1 MKKGIIKNNIIGFL
15 LLLLIVIVVNV
26 LSEFK
31 FFRLDLTAEKRYS
44 ISEIS
49 TKQLEKLDDI
59 VFFKIYLDGDN
70 LPPGFKRLKNSLKEM
85 LDEFIIYGGDNI
97 QYEFINPN
105 EETSKEK
112 REAIHKELYQRGLV
126 PITLYEK
133 DEEGNSSEKV
143 IFPGIIATYKGRE
156 LAIDLLSNNPLK
168 SQEENLNNSV
178 SELEYNLSSTIE
190 NLQKEYI
197 PTIGFTTDHG
207 ELSNANTYSIKKALS
222 DFYNVQNVA
231 LNENLSSLSE
241 RKQIDSTSNK
251 ISYRNK
257 YELLFIAKPTKAF
270 SEKDKFILD
279 QFVMHGGRIVWLIDG
294 SSANMDSLAH
304 SSSSMALPINLNLN
318 DQFFNYGVRINNDL
332 IQDLLCAKIPAKP
345 VYSGKGRAQL
355 VPFDWLYFPLINPSI
370 EHEITNNLDMIFSQF
385 ASSIDTVHPDPLI
398 KKTVLLTTSKYTKT
412 IETPL
417 RVSLDLLNIT
427 PDKNFFTKQHV
438 PIAIMLEGSFRSNFL
453 NRIPMAIKNSPLI
466 DFIGESSDTKM
477 LFISDGEIIKNPTKT
492 VNGKEMPYP
501 TGYDIYSQV
510 TYANKDFIL
519 NATSYLLGN
528 SGTIYLRNRQ
538 ITLRLL
544 DKTKIEESGN
554 MWKILNTIIPVF
566 LIIIFGLIINF
577 IRKRKFTK

>member
-15 LLLLIVIVVNV
+15 LLLFIVIVVNV

-49 TKQLEKLDDI
+49 TSQLEKLDDI
-59 VFFKIYLDGDN
+59 VFLKIYLDGDN
-70 LPPGFKRLKNSLKEM
+70 LPPGFKRLKTSLKEM

-105 EETSKEK
+105 KESDKDK

-133 DEEGNSSEKV
+133 DEEGNNSEKV
-143 IFPGIIATYKGRE
+143 IFPGIIASYKGRE

-168 SQEENLNNSV
+168 SQAENLNNSV
-178 SELEYNLSSTIE
+178 SQLEYNLSSTIE

-231 LNENLSSLSE
+231 INENLSSLSE
-241 RKQIDSTSNK
+241 RKELDSNK
-251 ISYRNK
+251 IRFRNK

-279 QFVMHGGRIVWLIDG
+279 QFIMHGGRIVWLIDG
-294 SSANMDSLAH
+294 TTANMDSQAH

-345 VYSGKGRAQL
+345 VYSGKGRSQL
-355 VPFDWLYFPLINPSI
+355 VPFDWLYFPLINPTI
-370 EHEITNNLDMIFSQF
+370 NHEITNNLDMIFSQF

-398 KKTVLLTTSKYTKT
+398 KKTILLTTSKYTKT
-412 IETPL
+412 IESPL
-417 RVSLDLLNIT
+417 RVSLDLLNII
-427 PDKNFFTKQHV
+427 PDKNFFTKQNV
-438 PIAIMLEGSFRSNFL
+438 PIAVMLEGSFRSNFL
-453 NRIPMAIKNSPLI
+453 NRVPVAIKSSPLI
-466 DFIGESSDTKM
+466 DFKGESSDTKM
-477 LFISDGEIIKNPTKT
+477 MFISDGEIIKNPTKT
-492 VNGKEMPYP
+492 INGKEMPYP
-501 TGYDIYSQV
+501 TGYDIYSQI
-510 TYANKDFIL
+510 TYANKDFS
-519 NATSYLLGN
+519 ADYLLGN

-544 DKTKIEESGN
+544 DKTKITESGN
-554 MWKILNTIIPVF
+554 TWKIINTAIPVI
-566 LIIIFGLIINF
+566 LIIFFGIIINF
-577 IRKRKFTK
+577 IRKRRFTK